1 MSDWN
6 SFRGAARRLDDI
18 DLPRI
23 GHRIGVGE
31 DELHAF
37 MDVEAAGSGFDRQG
51 RPKMLFE
58 PHVFHRNLTPARRSK
73 AVKAGLAYARWGEK
87 LYPSDSYPRLVE
99 AMAIDETA
107 ALKAASW
114 GLGQI
119 LGENFAMVGYE
130 SPQDMVWAFMEDEE
144 HHLEAI
150 VDFLIGANLD
160 DHLRNHRWE
169 DLARGYNGPGYAKH
183 NYHGRMAAAYAKWAK
198 IADTP
203 WAPAVD
209 TLPPIGVKMVS
220 PGMRGAPVRAIQMR
234 LQLLGHYAGAVD
246 GIFGPVTDA
255 ALRSFQRAA
264 SIVVDGYAGPQTF
277 AAIDATLSP
286 EPIIV
291 KEEAAMPMPTPA
303 ILSGSETAKPAIQV
317 PRPASPVE
325 QSAKAVGAAKWAAI
339 AGALWTAVVAADVLP
354 PAFTTPE
361 FIAAVTAAIGA
372 VAGAVGSYRAPKNA
386 EPG

>member
-58 PHVFHRNLTPARRSK
+58 PHVFYRNLTPAKRTK
-73 AVKAGLAYARWGEK
+73 AVKAELAYARWGERP
-87 LYPSDSYPRLVE
+87 YPSDSYPRLVA

-150 VDFLIGANLD
+150 VDFLIAAKLD

-198 IADTP
+198 IPDTT

-209 TLPPIGVKMVS
+209 ALPLIGVKMVS
-220 PGMRGAPVRAIQMR
+220 PSMRGAPVRALQMR
-234 LQLLGHYAGAVD
+234 LQRLGHYAGAID

-264 SIVVDGYAGPQTF
+264 GIVVDGYAGPQTF
-277 AAIDATLSP
+277 AAIEAALAP
-286 EPIIV
+286 EPIIS
-291 KEEAAMPMPTPA
+291 KEEAAMPAPAPIGHNGGPTLEPQISRPMP
-303 ILSGSETAKPAIQV
+303 
-317 PRPASPVE
+317 SPVE
-325 QSAKAVGAAKWAAI
+325 QSAKAVGAGKWAALG
-339 AGALWTAVVAADVLP
+339 GALWTVVVAADILP
-354 PAFTTPE
+354 GQFASAE
-361 FIAAVTAAIGA
+361 FNVAVTTLIGA
-372 VAGAVGSYRAPKNA
+372 VAAMVGAYRAPKNA

>member
-58 PHVFHRNLTPARRSK
+58 PHVFYRNLTPARRTK

-87 LYPSDSYPRLVE
+87 PYPRDSYPRLVE
-99 AMAIDETA
+99 AMAIDKTA

-130 SPQDMVWAFMEDEE
+130 NPQDMVWAFMEDEE

-150 VDFLIGANLD
+150 VDFLIAAKLD

-198 IADTP
+198 IPDTP
-203 WAPAVD
+203 WVPAAHV
-209 TLPPIGVKMVS
+209 LPPIAVKMVS
-220 PGMRGAPVRAIQMR
+220 PGMRGEPVRALQMR
-234 LQLLGHYAGAVD
+234 LQRLGHYAGAID
-246 GIFGPVTDA
+246 GIFGPITDG
-255 ALRSFQRAA
+255 ALRAFQR
-264 SIVVDGYAGPQTF
+264 SVGIVVDGYAGPKTF
-277 AAIDATLSP
+277 AAIEAALSP
-286 EPIIV
+286 DPIIV
-291 KEEAAMPMPTPA
+291 KEEAAMPAPA
-303 ILSGSETAKPAIQV
+303 PIGHNGGTALEPQMSGP
-317 PRPASPVE
+317 PSPVQ